1 MKKIS
6 ALFLSVVMLAVL
18 LGGCSRP
25 TLEGIEST
33 GQEEVSSMENSE
45 DSSNFN
51 PTGYPIVNQPI
62 TLRIAVNRTVDSD
75 RKSLAEIDYLNDL
88 AKKTNINI
96 EWIEIGP
103 TAWNEK
109 KNLMFVSGDLP
120 DAFLGEGISDMDI
133 LTNVQ
138 SFIPMNDLIDN
149 YAPNIKECFE
159 KEQELKKVVTSA
171 DGQIYSC
178 LLYTSPSPRD

>member
-62 TLRIAVNRTVDSD
+62 TFQ
-75 RKSLAEIDYLNDL
+75 
-88 AKKTNINI
+88 
-96 EWIEIGP
+96 P
-103 TAWNEK
+103 
-109 KNLMFVSGDLP
+109 
-120 DAFLGEGISDMDI
+120 
-133 LTNVQ
+133 
-138 SFIPMNDLIDN
+138 
-149 YAPNIKECFE
+149 
-159 KEQELKKVVTSA
+159 
-171 DGQIYSC
+171 
-178 LLYTSPSPRD
+178 PS